1 MGILAVLL
9 KKDFIQFSR
18 GRIYAVL
25 SAVGLALFIAVFW
38 IIPDTVTESVAI
50 GIVHHDLD
58 AMVAMIEGEQGLE
71 LVPFADGQALEKVI
85 SGELVLWRKA
95 DGTLIELAAKDK
107 PKDAEKMPLVAGIAF
122 PPDFL
127 RLAAT
132 GQAPEVQVY
141 INDDTPQEIRSVLP
155 AMIREISFAAAGIP
169 LAITEPDT
177 DSVMLG
183 VDRYGAQISLRE
195 RMRPMLAF
203 FVLMME
209 TFALSSLI
217 AMEISQKT
225 VTAVLATPAKVWQV
239 LLAKT
244 IFGAFL
250 AMFQAVVLLVAI
262 QAFTATNWLLL
273 LVVCL
278 LGSLMFSSVAMLVGS
293 WGKDFLE
300 NLFLVM
306 IFIIPLLIPAIA
318 VLFPGASPA
327 WTRFIPSS
335 GVMQVLMEV
344 TAYGTGF
351 AEVLPLLGISV
362 LWTLVLITLGL
373 MVLKRKVV
381 RL

>member
-1 MGILAVLL
+1 MGIITVLL

-18 GRIYAVL
+18 GRIYSIL

-38 IIPDTVTESVAI
+38 LIPNTVTESVAI
-50 GIVHHDLD
+50 GLVHHDLD

-71 LVPFADGQALEKVI
+71 LVPFTDEQSLGKVI
-85 SGELVLWRKA
+85 SGEMTLWRLA
-95 DGTLIELAAKDK
+95 DGTLTELPAKEK
-107 PKDAEKMPLVAGIAF
+107 PKDAEKVPLAAGIAF

-127 RLAAT
+127 RLTAA
-132 GQAPEVQVY
+132 GQATAVQVF

-155 AMIREISFAAAGIP
+155 AMIREISFAVGGFP
-169 LAITEPDT
+169 LAVTEPDEA
-177 DSVMLG
+177 SVMLG

-217 AMEISQKT
+217 AMEVSQKT

-244 IFGAFL
+244 VFGAFL
-250 AMFQAVVLLVAI
+250 AMFQAVVLLIAI
-262 QAFTATNWLLL
+262 QAFTASNWLLL
-273 LVVCL
+273 LGTCL

-306 IFIIPLLIPAIA
+306 IFVIPLLIPAIA

-327 WTRFIPSS
+327 WTRFIPSF
-335 GVMQVLMEV
+335 GVMQVLMDV
-344 TAYGTGF
+344 TAYGAGI
-351 AEVLPLLGISV
+351 AEVLPMLGISV

-373 MVLKRKVV
+373 LVLKRKVV

>member
-9 KKDFIQFSR
+9 KKDFLQFSR
-18 GRIYAVL
+18 GRIYVVL

-38 IIPDTVTESVAI
+38 LIPDTVAESVAI
-50 GIVHHDLD
+50 GLVHHDLE
-58 AMVAMIEGEQGLE
+58 AMVAEMEGEQGLE
-71 LVPFADGQALEKVI
+71 LVPFADERSLGKVV
-85 SGELVLWRKA
+85 SGEAVLWRLA
-95 DGTLIELAAKDK
+95 DGTLTELPAKDK
-107 PKDAEKMPLVAGIAF
+107 PKDAEKVLLVAGIAF

-127 RLAAT
+127 RLTAA
-132 GQAPEVQVY
+132 GQATDVQVF
-141 INDDTPQEIRSVLP
+141 INDDTPQEIRTVLP

-169 LAITEPDT
+169 LGITEPDE
-177 DSVMLG
+177 DSILLG

-244 IFGAFL
+244 VFGAFL

-262 QAFTATNWLLL
+262 QAFTVSNWLLL
-273 LVVCL
+273 LGACL

-300 NLFLVM
+300 NLFLVI

-327 WTRFIPSS
+327 WTRFIPSF
-335 GVMQVLMEV
+335 GVMQVLMDV
-344 TAYGTGF
+344 TAYGAGF
-351 AEVLPLLGISV
+351 AEVLPMLGISV
-362 LWTLVLITLGL
+362 FWTLVLITLGL
-373 MVLKRKVV
+373 LVLKRKVV

>member
-1 MGILAVLL
+1 MGIITVLL

-18 GRIYAVL
+18 GRIYSIL

-38 IIPDTVTESVAI
+38 LIPNTVTESVAI
-50 GIVHHDLD
+50 GLVHHDLD

-71 LVPFADGQALEKVI
+71 LVPFADEQSLGKVI
-85 SGELVLWRKA
+85 SGEMTLWRLA
-95 DGTLIELAAKDK
+95 DGTLTELPAKEK
-107 PKDAEKMPLVAGIAF
+107 PKAAEKVPLAAGIAF
-122 PPDFL
+122 PLDFL
-127 RLAAT
+127 RLTAA
-132 GQAPEVQVY
+132 GQATAVQVF

-155 AMIREISFAAAGIP
+155 AMIREISFAVAGFP
-169 LAITEPDT
+169 LAVTEPDEA
-177 DSVMLG
+177 SVMLG

-217 AMEISQKT
+217 AMEVSQKT

-244 IFGAFL
+244 VFGASL
-250 AMFQAVVLLVAI
+250 AMFQAVVLLIAI
-262 QAFTATNWLLL
+262 QAFTASNWLLL
-273 LVVCL
+273 LGTCL

-306 IFIIPLLIPAIA
+306 IFVIPLLIPAIA

-327 WTRFIPSS
+327 WTRFIPSF
-335 GVMQVLMEV
+335 GVMQVLMDV
-344 TAYGTGF
+344 TAYGAGI
-351 AEVLPLLGISV
+351 AEVLPMLGISV

-373 MVLKRKVV
+373 LVLKRKVV

>member
-1 MGILAVLL
+1 MGIITVLL

-18 GRIYAVL
+18 GRIYSIL

-38 IIPDTVTESVAI
+38 LIPNTVTESVAI
-50 GIVHHDLD
+50 GLVHHDLD

-71 LVPFADGQALEKVI
+71 LVPFADEQSLGKVI
-85 SGELVLWRKA
+85 SGEMTLWRLA
-95 DGTLIELAAKDK
+95 DGTLTELPAKEK
-107 PKDAEKMPLVAGIAF
+107 PKDAEKVPLAAGIAF

-127 RLAAT
+127 RLTAA
-132 GQAPEVQVY
+132 GQDAAVQVF

-155 AMIREISFAAAGIP
+155 AMIREISFAVAGFP
-169 LAITEPDT
+169 LAVTEPDEA
-177 DSVMLG
+177 SVMLG

-217 AMEISQKT
+217 AMEVSQKT

-244 IFGAFL
+244 VFGAFL
-250 AMFQAVVLLVAI
+250 AMFQAVVLLIAI
-262 QAFTATNWLLL
+262 QAFTASNWLLL
-273 LVVCL
+273 LGTCL

-306 IFIIPLLIPAIA
+306 IFVIPLLIPAIA

-327 WTRFIPSS
+327 WTRFIPSF
-335 GVMQVLMEV
+335 GVMQVLMDV
-344 TAYGTGF
+344 TAYGAGI
-351 AEVLPLLGISV
+351 AEVLPMLGISV
-362 LWTLVLITLGL
+362 LWTLLLITLGL
-373 MVLKRKVV
+373 LVLKRKVV